1 VGANGALSPVAG
13 SPFATGGTGAGGG
26 FFASPRITTAVVK
39 DFLYAANGGSNNV
52 TAFTINPVTGV
63 LTAVAGSPFATGG
76 VADGVGISLTA
87 TPDDKFLIAA
97 NGLSMNLTVFSIA
110 ADGSLSQVPGSPF
123 PSGAGGELASARVT
137 SDGKFLAVSSVPGNI
152 SMFNISA
159 IGGLTPVAA
168 SPFPDPGA
176 AGIDCNC
183 AATQLYVAVN
193 GATTTVDVFNIG
205 LSGALSRIA
214 GSPFTGPGVN
224 SNVAIL
230 SPDDSKLFVSD
241 QASNTISPF
250 SVASNGSL
258 TVVPG
263 SPFPATGAI
272 TPSGMA
278 TNQAGTFLYAA
289 DFNNLISAF
298 SIAANGA
305 LTAVPGSPFSN
316 GLPGFGLLSLA
327 VFPPKSC
334 AGHQ

>member
-1 VGANGALSPVAG
+1 
-13 SPFATGGTGAGGG
+13 
-26 FFASPRITTAVVK
+26 
-39 DFLYAANGGSNNV
+39 
-52 TAFTINPVTGV
+52 
-63 LTAVAGSPFATGG
+63 
-76 VADGVGISLTA
+76 
-87 TPDDKFLIAA
+87 
-97 NGLSMNLTVFSIA
+97 M
-110 ADGSLSQVPGSPF
+110 
-123 PSGAGGELASARVT
+123 
-137 SDGKFLAVSSVPGNI
+137 
-152 SMFNISA
+152 
-159 IGGLTPVAA
+159 
-168 SPFPDPGA
+168 
-176 AGIDCNC
+176 
-183 AATQLYVAVN
+183 
-193 GATTTVDVFNIG
+193 
-205 LSGALSRIA
+205 
-214 GSPFTGPGVN
+214 N

-241 QASNTISPF
+241 QGSNTISPF
-250 SVASNGSL
+250 SVALNGSL

-272 TPSGMA
+272 APSGMA